1 MKDKKPTSLV
11 PSDNNPL
18 VRIGN
23 KIAIVN
29 KLLSIRKKDSFND
42 ILIYFLSQNIDLIIK
57 YISEWSPLTESILTK
72 YKNKW
77 DWTLLSGNENL
88 PWSEELIEKY
98 KHKWEWIYLSGNQYL
113 PWSEE
118 LIEKYKDKW
127 TWTTLSDN
135 ENLPWSEELIEKYRN
150 KWNWSL
156 LAINQNIPWS
166 EELIEKY
173 YERWDWNK
181 FSDEDEVSSIELLK
195 DCFLKTLLKNKIIQK
210 KWSNDVLEIEEKHHW
225 IYEMYNSFFDN
236 FLLKKLLKK

>member
-77 DWTLLSGNENL
+77 DWTLLSGN
-88 PWSEELIEKY
+88 
-98 KHKWEWIYLSGNQYL
+98 GNL